1 MSSAAAHAARARPAS
16 RSCGA
21 TRGRVVDGHAAR
33 VAPPARLRERAR
45 ASSRALEGSDA
56 ASAAPCSSGS
66 SLVVLDGANMCW
78 TFSSALHA
86 KLGCRAKLPLSRG
99 VTLALESTEQWDALG
114 VTPVAFIPRS
124 YVEGPLHGLADGGSL
139 ETLVPRCVSYV
150 GDGVW
155 RNDVLAALVERGVL
169 RAVPRPPGMRAADD
183 REILD
188 FARAND
194 ALVCSN
200 DRYQD
205 HVAAAKTATGE
216 SPGAKKTTRR
226 WLDAAR
232 YAYEFSVGEPTDAA
246 FRAGRDRVER
256 PDVGAAHLGPPPEDE
271 CPPVSERDGEESA
284 AAPPRAW
291 CAETHARGSSRPW
304 ALGADRWGRDAS
316 KRGGRRGRGKRRRRH
331 TLGDAGGGS
340 RKGEQKRRADEDAE
354 FPYWALAD
362 EDLPVVFN
370 LKKKPR
376 RA

>member
-1 MSSAAAHAARARPAS
+1 
-16 RSCGA
+16 
-21 TRGRVVDGHAAR
+21 
-33 VAPPARLRERAR
+33 
-45 ASSRALEGSDA
+45 
-56 ASAAPCSSGS
+56 
-66 SLVVLDGANMCW
+66 MCW

-246 FRAGRDRVER
+246 ARAGRDRVER
-256 PDVGAAHLGPPPEDE
+256 PRRRRRAFRAAARGRMPARLRARRGRKRGGATSRLVRGDARAREQPAVGARGGP
-271 CPPVSERDGEESA
+271 VGEGRVQARRPAGAREA
-284 AAPPRAW
+284 A
-291 CAETHARGSSRPW
+291 AETHAR
-304 ALGADRWGRDAS
+304 
-316 KRGGRRGRGKRRRRH
+316 RR
-331 TLGDAGGGS
+331 GGGS